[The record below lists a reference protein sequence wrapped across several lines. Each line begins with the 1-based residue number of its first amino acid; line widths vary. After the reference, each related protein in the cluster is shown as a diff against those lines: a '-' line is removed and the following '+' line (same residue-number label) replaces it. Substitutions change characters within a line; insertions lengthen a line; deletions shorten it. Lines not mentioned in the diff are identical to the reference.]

1 MRLRALAP
9 LILILSLL
17 LAACD
22 ATGLPPAGTPT
33 SVVEPTATTEAA
45 LPTRTTP
52 RQNPTPTAVSV
63 RPSATA
69 TTAEAAATPDPQ
81 GTVDPVAEAQI
92 TQIEEDTSRL
102 RGLQPKSDVPEIFI
116 NEAQLR
122 ENLIRDTEAEYP
134 VEEAQDDARQLWLL
148 RLTNDPALDLRQLY
162 IDLQTE
168 QVAGYYDPDKKELY
182 VRKEDG
188 ELSPLARQTLSHEF
202 VHSLQDQH
210 FDLNK
215 MLPDDTT
222 DDDRAL
228 AVRALVEGDAT
239 ISGLLYA
246 QAHMTEEE
254 FNDMLAESAAAETT
268 VLDKAPRYIRDSLI
282 FPYEKGVEF
291 IMAVGGLN
299 SFRSVD
305 QAMKDPPAST
315 EQIMHPEKYL
325 GGARDEPKPA
335 PVIPLTGTLNAGWT
349 MNDNGTIG
357 EFDLQIILDENGASD
372 ASRASEGWGGG
383 NYAYYRHSG
392 GDQSLLLVNTA
403 WDSRADADEFE
414 AAMRE
419 TFAVSGEE
427 GDFWS
432 DGRRLFA
439 IKRVGDNVWYGA
451 STDRNALESAMDS
464 IK

>member
-1 MRLRALAP
+1 MRLRTLAP
-9 LILILSLL
+9 LVLMLSML

-22 ATGLPPAGTPT
+22 TTGLPPAATPT
-33 SVVEPTATTEAA
+33 TAVEPTPTTEAA
-45 LPTRTTP
+45 RPTQTTP
-52 RQNPTPTAVSV
+52 RRDPTPTAVSA

-69 TTAEAAATPDPQ
+69 TTAAAASTPEPQ

-92 TQIEEDTSRL
+92 TQIEEDTSDL
-102 RGLQPKSDVPEIFI
+102 RGLDPKSDVPEIFI
-116 NEAQLR
+116 NEDQLR
-122 ENLIRDTEAEYP
+122 ANLVRDTEADYP
-134 VEEAQDDARQLWLL
+134 ADEAQDDARQLWLL
-148 RLTNDPALDLRQLY
+148 RLTGDPALDLRQLY

-168 QVAGYYDPDKKELY
+168 QVAGYYDPDKKELF

-239 ISGLLYA
+239 IAGLLYA
-246 QAHMTEEE
+246 QANMTEEE

-268 VLDKAPRYIRDSLI
+268 VLDNAPRYIRDSLI

-291 IMAVGGLN
+291 IMAVGGLT

-305 QAMKDPPAST
+305 EAMKDPPAST
-315 EQIMHPEKYL
+315 EQIMHPDKYL
-325 GGARDEPKPA
+325 DAQRDMPVPA
-335 PVIPLTGTLNAGWT
+335 PVIPLTGTLNVGWT

-372 ASRASEGWGGG
+372 ANRASEGWGGG
-383 NYAYYRHSG
+383 NYAFYRN

-403 WDSRADADEFE
+403 WDTRADADEFE

-419 TFAVSGEE
+419 TFDVSTEE
-427 GDFWS
+427 GDYWNE
-432 DGRRLFA
+432 GRRQFTL
-439 IKRVGDNVWYGA
+439 KRVGDNVWYGA
-451 STDRNALESAMDS
+451 STDRAALELAMEQV
-464 IK
+464 K